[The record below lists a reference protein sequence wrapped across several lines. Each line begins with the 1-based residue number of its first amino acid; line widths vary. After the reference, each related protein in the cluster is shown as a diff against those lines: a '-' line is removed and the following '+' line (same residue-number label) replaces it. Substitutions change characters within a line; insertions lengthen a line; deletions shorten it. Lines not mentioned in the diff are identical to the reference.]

1 MGNIFEVLSHKELG
15 DKCKLM
21 PFRLIVELNNN
32 EKENWVVH
40 LHYRNLRIELTAEEF
55 VEFAGV
61 VTEASRRLSTLSA

>member
-1 MGNIFEVLSHKELG
+1 MGNVFEILG
-15 DKCKLM
+15 GKKISSECRLM
-21 PFRLIVELNNN
+21 PERLVVELNNN
-32 EKENWVVH
+32 VKEHWCIH